1 MKKFSSRIR
10 AFLRFTIEI
19 KNGCEILFRVK
30 EERKL
35 DFKLIKRIK
44 PSRVK
49 YLVVNRFNLIVS
61 LEDIRISP
69 VDSIIQS
76 NEWIDNHDI
85 NTKPIYSSNMHCP
98 TERD

>member
-1 MKKFSSRIR
+1 M
-10 AFLRFTIEI
+10 
-19 KNGCEILFRVK
+19 
-30 EERKL
+30 
-35 DFKLIKRIK
+35 
-44 PSRVK
+44 
-49 YLVVNRFNLIVS
+49 
-61 LEDIRISP
+61 RISP

>member
-1 MKKFSSRIR
+1 M
-10 AFLRFTIEI
+10 T
-19 KNGCEILFRVK
+19 
-30 EERKL
+30 ER
-35 DFKLIKRIK
+35 IKR
-44 PSRVK
+44 SRAK
-49 YLVVNRFNLIVS
+49 YLDVESVRFNSIVS

-69 VDSIIQS
+69 VNSIIQS